1 MKRIIALLTVIAL
14 VLAFAGCSANTKND
28 STEAATTAKTV
39 TATDAKESATEGS
52 NTDATAENNAPATE
66 TGTGSK
72 SIVVY
77 FSRTGEQYGVGVIE
91 KGNTAIVADMIVEQ
105 TGADSFEILPKSDN
119 YPMTYKELT
128 DVAKEEQ
135 NQNARPE
142 IKDTVQNFE
151 QYDTVY
157 LGYPIWWGDLPMI
170 CYTFLES
177 YDFSGKTIIPFCT
190 HAGSGNAG
198 TQSKIQAA
206 VPNATVKEVLAISGA
221 DTQNNQE
228 SVKKSVTEWLGK

>member
-1 MKRIIALLTVIAL
+1 MNKFTSVIMILALIFAL
-14 VLAFAGCSANTKND
+14 AGCAADNNITND
-28 STEAATTAKTV
+28 SRPAETKAVEATV
-39 TATDAKESATEGS
+39 QADETNAAED
-52 NTDATAENNAPATE
+52 NTPVT
-66 TGTGSK
+66 TGSS

-77 FSRTGEQYGVGVIE
+77 FSRTGEQYGVGVID
-91 KGNTAIVADMIVEQ
+91 KGNTAIVADMIIEQ
-105 TGADSFEILPKSDN
+105 TGADSFEITPKEDN
-119 YPMTYKELT
+119 YPMTYTELT
-128 DVAKEEQ
+128 DYAKEEQ

-142 IKDTVQNFE
+142 IASTVENFDS
-151 QYDTVY
+151 YDTVY

-206 VPNATVKEVLAISGA
+206 VPNAEVKEVLAITGA
-221 DTQNNQE
+221 DAQDDQD
-228 SVKKSVTEWLGK
+228 SVKSQVIDWLQ

>member
-1 MKRIIALLTVIAL
+1 MKRIIAMLTVLAL
-14 VLAFAGCSANTKND
+14 IFALAGCSSGTKNESTETATAANT
-28 STEAATTAKTV
+28 ETTSAN
-39 TATDAKESATEGS
+39 ES
-52 NTDATAENNAPATE
+52 TAEDKTSNSTPSTTKN
-66 TGTGSK
+66 SV
-72 SIVVY
+72 VVY

-105 TGADSFEILPKSDN
+105 TGSDSFEILPKSDN

-151 QYDTVY
+151 QYDTIY

-190 HAGSGNAG
+190 HAGSGSAG
-198 TQSKIQAA
+198 TQSKIQSA
-206 VPNATVKEVLAISGA
+206 VPKATVKEVLAIAGT
-221 DTQNNQE
+221 DTQNNPD
-228 SVKKSVTEWLGK
+228 SVKTAVSKWLNQ

>member
-1 MKRIIALLTVIAL
+1 MKRIIAIVAALALLLAL
-14 VLAFAGCSANTKND
+14 AGCSANNGTKETTA
-28 STEAATTAKTV
+28 SASATTAQAEGTKTD
-39 TATDAKESATEGS
+39 TPEKAS
-52 NTDATAENNAPATE
+52 
-66 TGTGSK
+66 GSK
-72 SIVVY
+72 ALVVY

-105 TGADSFEILPKSDN
+105 TGADSFEILPKTDN
-119 YPMTYKELT
+119 YPTTYKELT

-135 NQNARPE
+135 NQNARPA
-142 IKDTVQNFE
+142 IKDTVQNLE
-151 QYDTVY
+151 QYDTIY

-198 TQSKIQAA
+198 TQSKIQS
-206 VPNATVKEVLAISGA
+206 VVKNATVKEVLAITGT
-221 DTQNNQE
+221 DTQKDPD
-228 SVKKSVTEWLGK
+228 SVKTAVTGWLNGSK

>member
-1 MKRIIALLTVIAL
+1 MKRIIAMLTVLAL
-14 VLAFAGCSANTKND
+14 IFAFAGCSSGTKNESTETATAANTETSSAN
-28 STEAATTAKTV
+28 
-39 TATDAKESATEGS
+39 ES
-52 NTDATAENNAPATE
+52 TAEDKTSNSTPSTTKN
-66 TGTGSK
+66 SV
-72 SIVVY
+72 VVY

-105 TGADSFEILPKSDN
+105 TGSDSFEILPKSDN

-128 DVAKEEQ
+128 DVAKKEQ

-151 QYDTVY
+151 QYDTIY

-190 HAGSGNAG
+190 HAGSGSAG
-198 TQSKIQAA
+198 TQSKIQSA
-206 VPNATVKEVLAISGA
+206 VPIATVKEVLAIAGT
-221 DTQNNQE
+221 DTQNNPD
-228 SVKKSVTEWLGK
+228 SVKTAVSKWLNQ

>member
-1 MKRIIALLTVIAL
+1 MKRIIAMLTVLAL
-14 VLAFAGCSANTKND
+14 IFAFAGCSSSAKNE
-28 STEAATTAKTV
+28 SAEKATTANTET
-39 TATDAKESATEGS
+39 TAVKESATEGS
-52 NTDATAENNAPATE
+52 NTDATAENNTPATE
-66 TGTGSK
+66 SGSGSK

-105 TGADSFEILPKSDN
+105 TGADSFEILPKNDN

-142 IKDTVQNFE
+142 IKDTVPNFD

-198 TQSKIQAA
+198 TQSKIQSA
-206 VPNATVKEVLAISGA
+206 VTNATVTDVLAIAGT
-221 DTQNNQE
+221 DTQNNPD
-228 SVKKSVTEWLGK
+228 SVKATVTDWLSQ

>member
-28 STEAATTAKTV
+28 STEAATTANAE
-39 TATDAKESATEGS
+39 TATAAKESAT
-52 NTDATAENNAPATE
+52 TENNASATE
-66 TGTGSK
+66 TGSGSK

-105 TGADSFEILPKSDN
+105 TDADSFEILPKADN

-142 IKDTVQNFE
+142 IKDTIQDFDK
-151 QYDTVY
+151 YDTVY

-198 TQSKIQAA
+198 TQSKIQTA

>member
-1 MKRIIALLTVIAL
+1 MKRIIALLMVLAL
-14 VLAFAGCSANTKND
+14 VVALAACSANTKND
-28 STEAATTAKTV
+28 STEAATTANTE
-39 TATDAKESATEGS
+39 TAAAVKESATEGG
-52 NTDATAENNAPATE
+52 NTESTAENKASATE
-66 TGTGSK
+66 TGSGSK

-105 TGADSFEILPKSDN
+105 TGADSFEILPKADN

-142 IKDTVQNFE
+142 IKDTIQDFDK
-151 QYDTVY
+151 YDTVY

-198 TQSKIQAA
+198 TQSKIQSA
-206 VPNATVKEVLAISGA
+206 VPNATVKEVLAIAGT
-221 DTQNNQE
+221 DTQNDLN
-228 SVKKSVTEWLGK
+228 SVKSAVTDWLK

>member
-1 MKRIIALLTVIAL
+1 MKRIIAMLTVIAL
-14 VLAFAGCSANTKND
+14 IFAFAGCSANTKNE
-28 STEAATTAKTV
+28 SSS
-39 TATDAKESATEGS
+39 KESATK
-52 NTDATAENNAPATE
+52 TE
-66 TGTGSK
+66 TASAKESSAESK
-72 SIVVY
+72 TSNSTATSNGKSSVVVY

-91 KGNTAIVADMIVEQ
+91 KGNTAIVADAIVEQ
-105 TGADSFEILPKSDN
+105 TGADSFEILPKNDN
-119 YPMTYKELT
+119 YPTTYNELT

-142 IKDTVQNFE
+142 IKDTLQNFE
-151 QYDTVY
+151 QYDTIY

-198 TQSKIQAA
+198 TQSKIQSAA
-206 VPNATVKEVLAISGA
+206 PNATVKDVLAIAGT
-221 DTQNNQE
+221 DTQNNPD
-228 SVKKSVTEWLGK
+228 SVKTAVSEWLNK

>member
-1 MKRIIALLTVIAL
+1 MFRNN
-14 VLAFAGCSANTKND
+14 GTKETTAPA
-28 STEAATTAKTV
+28 SATTAQADGTKTD
-39 TATDAKESATEGS
+39 TPEKAS
-52 NTDATAENNAPATE
+52 
-66 TGTGSK
+66 GSK
-72 SIVVY
+72 ALVVY

-105 TGADSFEILPKSDN
+105 TGADSFEILPKTDN
-119 YPMTYKELT
+119 YPTTYKELT

-135 NQNARPE
+135 NQNARPA
-142 IKDTVQNFE
+142 IKDTVQNLE
-151 QYDTVY
+151 QYDTIY

-206 VPNATVKEVLAISGA
+206 VPNATVKEVLAISGG

-228 SVKKSVTEWLGK
+228 RVKKSVTEWLGK

>member
-1 MKRIIALLTVIAL
+1 MKKVISILMIVAL
-14 VLAFAGCSANTKND
+14 VFAFAGCAANNIKSGESSTAAASETKAAVTSISNTNANEADKTTPNTK
-28 STEAATTAKTV
+28 SL
-39 TATDAKESATEGS
+39 
-52 NTDATAENNAPATE
+52 
-66 TGTGSK
+66 
-72 SIVVY
+72 VVY

-105 TGADSFEILPKSDN
+105 TGADSFEILPKEDK

-128 DVAKEEQ
+128 DYAKDEL
-135 NQNARPE
+135 NNNARPE
-142 IKDTVQNFE
+142 IKDTVQNIDS
-151 QYDTVY
+151 YNTIY

-198 TQSKIQAA
+198 TQSKIQSA
-206 VPNATVKEVLAISGA
+206 VPNAEVKEVLAITGT
-221 DTQNNQE
+221 DTQSNPD
-228 SVKKSVTEWLGK
+228 SVKATVTEWLDGME